1 LGGGPQ
7 GGPPSCVSAPLGGAP
22 AGPAIAD
29 RLTIH
34 GIAFRAPCGV
44 RPEERALGNDFT
56 ADVTLELDLG
66 AAGRSDRLEDTVD
79 YGVVAERV
87 VAAAKGERRL
97 VEHLAEDIAAA
108 ILEAH
113 PVDTVEVALTKTH
126 PPVAAIGGG
135 VTVVIRRARGPRR
148 PA

>member
-1 LGGGPQ
+1 MT
-7 GGPPSCVSAPLGGAP
+7 
-22 AGPAIAD
+22 D

-34 GIAFRAPCGV
+34 GIAFRAACGV

-56 ADVTLELDLG
+56 ADVTLELDL
-66 AAGRSDRLEDTVD
+66 APAGRSDRLEDTVD

-87 VAAAKGERRL
+87 VAAAKGERHL

-113 PVDTVEVALTKTH
+113 PVDAVEVALTKTK

-135 VTVVIRRARGPRR
+135 VTVLIRRTRR
-148 PA
+148 TS

>member
-1 LGGGPQ
+1 MGPL
-7 GGPPSCVSAPLGGAP
+7 PSGNHP
-22 AGPAIAD
+22 IAD

-34 GIAFRAPCGV
+34 NIAFRAACGV
-44 RPEERALGNDFT
+44 RPEERALGNDFR
-56 ADVTLELDLG
+56 ADVTLELDLQKP
-66 AAGRSDRLEDTVD
+66 GRSDRLEDTVD

-87 VAAAKGERRL
+87 IAAAKGERHL

-113 PVDTVEVALTKTH
+113 PVDAVEIALTKTK

-135 VTVVIRRARGPRR
+135 VTVVIRRTRG
-148 PA
+148 AQ